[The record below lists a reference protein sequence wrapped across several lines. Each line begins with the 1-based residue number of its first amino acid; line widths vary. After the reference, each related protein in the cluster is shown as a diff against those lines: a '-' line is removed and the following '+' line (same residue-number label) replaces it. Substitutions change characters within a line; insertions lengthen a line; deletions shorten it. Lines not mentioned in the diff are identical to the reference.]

1 MRLYLHVLFTY
12 GFMFPL
18 YGSGKTSLDSYF
30 CTGAQN
36 TALNSNF
43 CPVNSSSANGCVITE
58 WDSNTCTV
66 VEGPGT
72 LCVNHTLNPMLCR
85 DGAHLQDIGE
95 PIDEN
100 KPLEYPLPASQNTL
114 YLVGYS
120 KELEKAEYPCVASSF
135 SRFGEGFI
143 HRFLLLK
150 KAKTKGRWD
159 EEIPIQLQ
167 AKLCSIRMNLT
178 VTCELAKKTGAQ
190 RQYLIFY
197 QTWDTMVLTE
207 LIQQV
212 EKPLLC
218 SLWAKYDYIQHVEN
232 STLSYFYGVCQNP
245 TYCGYPSEC
254 PKVDK

>member
-100 KPLEYPLPASQNTL
+100 KPLEYP
-114 YLVGYS
+114 
-120 KELEKAEYPCVASSF
+120 
-135 SRFGEGFI
+135 
-143 HRFLLLK
+143 
-150 KAKTKGRWD
+150 TKGRWD

>member
-58 WDSNTCTV
+58 WDSNTCT
-66 VEGPGT
+66 
-72 LCVNHTLNPMLCR
+72 
-85 DGAHLQDIGE
+85 GE

>member
-1 MRLYLHVLFTY
+1 MRAAMRSLRHLVDSAENWIIHLSAY
-12 GFMFPL
+12 MPANS
-18 YGSGKTSLDSYF
+18 GSGKTALDSYF
-30 CTGAQN
+30 CTGPQN
-36 TALNSNF
+36 TAFNSNF
-43 CPVNSSSANGCVITE
+43 CPVNSSSANGCVKTA
-58 WDSNTCTV
+58 WDSNICT
-66 VEGPGT
+66 
-72 LCVNHTLNPMLCR
+72 
-85 DGAHLQDIGE
+85 GE

-100 KPLEYPLPASQNTL
+100 KPLEYPLPASENTL

-120 KELEKAEYPCVASSF
+120 EELKKPEYPCVASSF
-135 SRFGEGFI
+135 SRFGGGFI

-150 KAKTKGRWD
+150 KSKTKGQWD

-197 QTWDTMVLTE
+197 QTWDSMVLTE

-218 SLWAKYDYIQHVEN
+218 SLWAKYDYIQHVEK

>member
-12 GFMFPL
+12 GFMFTL
-18 YGSGKTSLDSYF
+18 YGSGKTALDSYF
-30 CTGAQN
+30 CTGPQN
-36 TALNSNF
+36 TAFNSNF
-43 CPVNSSSANGCVITE
+43 CPVNSSSANGCVKTA
-58 WDSNTCTV
+58 WDSNICTV

-72 LCVNHTLNPMLCR
+72 LCVNHTLNPTLCR
-85 DGAHLQDIGE
+85 DEAHLQVIGE

-100 KPLEYPLPASQNTL
+100 KPLEYPLPASENTL

-120 KELEKAEYPCVASSF
+120 EELKKPEYPCVASSF
-135 SRFGEGFI
+135 SRFGGGFI

-150 KAKTKGRWD
+150 KSKTKGQWD

-197 QTWDTMVLTE
+197 QTWDSMVLTE

-218 SLWAKYDYIQHVEN
+218 SLWAKYDYIQHVEK

>member
-150 KAKTKGRWD
+150 KAKVSWQKRLVHSD
-159 EEIPIQLQ
+159 
-167 AKLCSIRMNLT
+167 SI
-178 VTCELAKKTGAQ
+178 
-190 RQYLIFY
+190 
-197 QTWDTMVLTE
+197 
-207 LIQQV
+207 
-212 EKPLLC
+212 
-218 SLWAKYDYIQHVEN
+218 
-232 STLSYFYGVCQNP
+232 
-245 TYCGYPSEC
+245 
-254 PKVDK
+254 